1 MSTVAL
7 QHASCGLPA
16 DRFRRVLTHVLS
28 AEGVA
33 VRHLALVVAS
43 RETVQD
49 LHRRYLNR
57 DEAHRTCCAFDYGS
71 EQADSSE
78 TSGTAQAVDG
88 EIYID
93 FDTARERCREFGA
106 DEEGEAMRYAVH
118 GLLHLMGYRD
128 KSPADKARMRG
139 ARRSILARN
148 GIFFGVR
155 AEKFCFYRCILC

>member
-1 MSTVAL
+1 MSGGEVTVAL

-33 VRHLALVVAS
+33 VRCLALVVAS

-49 LHRRYLNR
+49 LHRRYLDR
-57 DEAHRTCCAFDYGS
+57 DAPTDVLAFDYGA
-71 EQADSSE
+71 EQADPN
-78 TSGTAQAVDG
+78 APAVDG

-106 DEEGEAMRYAVH
+106 DEEEEAMRYAIH

-128 KSPADKARMRG
+128 KAPADKAQMR
-139 ARRSILARN
+139 AIEDRYL
-148 GIFFGVR
+148 R
-155 AEKFCFYRCILC
+155 ATGYFST

>member
-1 MSTVAL
+1 MYGDDVTVAL

-33 VRHLALVVAS
+33 VRHLALVVAC

-57 DEAHRTCCAFDYGS
+57 DEPTDVLAFDYGS

-106 DEEGEAMRYAVH
+106 DEEEEAMRYAVH

-128 KSPADKARMRG
+128 KSPADKARMRT
-139 ARRSILARN
+139 LEDQYL
-148 GIFFGVR
+148 R
-155 AEKFCFYRCILC
+155 ATGYFSA

>member
-1 MSTVAL
+1 MSGGEVTVAL

-33 VRHLALVVAS
+33 VRCLALVVAS

-49 LHRRYLNR
+49 LHRRYLDR
-57 DEAHRTCCAFDYGS
+57 DAPTDVLAFDYGA
-71 EQADSSE
+71 EQADPN
-78 TSGTAQAVDG
+78 APAVDG

-106 DEEGEAMRYAVH
+106 DEEEEAMRYAIH

-128 KSPADKARMRG
+128 KAPADKAQMR
-139 ARRSILARN
+139 AIEDRYL
-148 GIFFGVR
+148 R
-155 AEKFCFYRCILC
+155 ATGYFSA